1 VYIKYKSPEN
11 SQLYA
16 MKISP
21 PSLPI
26 SCDLSVTEVVSTGIL
41 REEEESAILDTE
53 QVHISH
59 NAKCTH

>member
-1 VYIKYKSPEN
+1 MYIKYKSPKN

-26 SCDLSVTEVVSTGIL
+26 SYDLSVTEVVSIGIL
-41 REEEESAILDTE
+41 REEEESTILDIE

-59 NAKCTH
+59 NAKYTH